1 MRRAVIHLQAGVMQQ
16 LLGCEAVLPMKYQLQ
31 LQSHGLGQKQVLA
44 GFDQA
49 TGRLALVLRGRVGVF
64 LLQDVAGSKSTGT
77 GRLCCGFQGRTSMG
91 SPISA
96 KHTRLPRP
104 NPSCWCKALCVQV

>member
-16 LLGCEAVLPMKYQLQ
+16 LLGCEAVLPMKYPLQ

-49 TGRLALVLRGRVGVF
+49 MGRLALVLRGRVGVF
-64 LLQDVAGSKSTGT
+64 LLQDVAG
-77 GRLCCGFQGRTSMG
+77 
-91 SPISA
+91 
-96 KHTRLPRP
+96 
-104 NPSCWCKALCVQV
+104 